1 MVYMMT
7 KKSTRSTA
15 TFADVYTMLDRD
27 ERRANG
33 MIVVQGTTPFV
44 ERTVA
49 DRIEA
54 LRLAAMKRAT
64 SGDRRRYYEV
74 S

>member
-1 MVYMMT
+1 MMT
-7 KKSTRSTA
+7 KKSTPNP
-15 TFADVYTMLDRD
+15 FANVCNVVLMLNRD
-27 ERRANG
+27 ELRANG

-64 SGDRRRYYEV
+64 SGDRRRYYEA

>member
-64 SGDRRRYYEV
+64 SGDRRRYYEI

>member
-1 MVYMMT
+1 MMT

-64 SGDRRRYYEV
+64 SGDRRRYYEA

>member
-1 MVYMMT
+1 MMT

-64 SGDRRRYYEV
+64 SGDRRRYYEI

>member
-64 SGDRRRYYEV
+64 SGDRRRYYEA

>member
-1 MVYMMT
+1 MMT

-15 TFADVYTMLDRD
+15 TFANVYTMLDRD
-27 ERRANG
+27 ELRANG

-49 DRIEA
+49 ARIDEA

-64 SGDRRRYYEV
+64 SGERRRYYEV

>member
-1 MVYMMT
+1 MMT

>member
-7 KKSTRSTA
+7 KKSTRSNA
-15 TFADVYTMLDRD
+15 TFANVYTMLDRD
-27 ERRANG
+27 ELRANG
-33 MIVVQGTTPFV
+33 IPVKDETPFV
-44 ERTVA
+44 ERTIGERV
-49 DRIEA
+49 EA